1 MNLTMR
7 QLFKSTH
14 EFVLRFLL
22 DNNPPEEAENLAM
35 AMRIKG
41 TLLLLLL
48 VLFGQR
54 TLAQTTRSTPTFEDG
69 VYKIGTLLNCFG

>member
-1 MNLTMR
+1 MR
-7 QLFKSTH
+7 QLFK
-14 EFVLRFLL
+14 EAPMNLFYVLL
-22 DNNPPEEAENLAM
+22 DNNPPEEAENLGYGDE
-35 AMRIKG
+35 IKG

-69 VYKIGTLLNCFG
+69 VYKIGTLAGALGS